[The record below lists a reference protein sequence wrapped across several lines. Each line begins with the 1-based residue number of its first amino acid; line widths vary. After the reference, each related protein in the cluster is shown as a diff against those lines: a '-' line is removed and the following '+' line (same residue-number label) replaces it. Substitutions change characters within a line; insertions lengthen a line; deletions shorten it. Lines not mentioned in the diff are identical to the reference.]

1 MSVCGICRE
10 IKESKNKWT
19 IHEHS
24 CDSSL
29 LREFKICEGC
39 ATDVIRKVLKE
50 MNPEK
55 VQENQTILSGTSI
68 LDTVILYPDNS
79 VEFVL
84 SMDLAKSR
92 KLVLESAEKG
102 DKAQRE
108 KENVEQQKNA
118 DQKVAD
124 QKKEAADQKKEAAD
138 QKKEEKREAAE
149 QKKDEKREAAEQK
162 KEEKREAA
170 EQKK

>member
-1 MSVCGICRE
+1 MSVCGIC
-10 IKESKNKWT
+10 KEMKDSKNKWT

-29 LREFKICEGC
+29 LREFKICEDC
-39 ATDVIRKVLKE
+39 ATNVIKKVLKE
-50 MNPEK
+50 ISPEK

-68 LDTVILYPDNS
+68 LDSVILHPDNS

-102 DKAQRE
+102 EKAQRE

-124 QKKEAADQKKEAAD
+124 QKKEAAEQKK
-138 QKKEEKREAAE
+138 EAAE
-149 QKKDEKREAAEQK
+149 QKKEAAEQK

-170 EQKK
+170 EQKREAAEQKK